1 MVWKV
6 FVVPLLSWGNDPICK
21 YFSTAIE
28 SHHLEDVVQYIF
40 EAAAPHPLNS
50 LICWTKIWCA
60 CMFMSDDFT
69 KWLLPLDLPGGVAAW
84 HLYIKYMKVAT
95 QFLCHSF
102 KWQME
107 NCCCTTTPW
116 FCLGHFLCPGN
127 MPIHFGNVHIRG
139 PNKKIPNYTE
149 DSFSQISKTLQKIL
163 EKHTQR
169 QKI

>member
-6 FVVPLLSWGNDPICK
+6 FVVPLLSWGNEPICK
-21 YFSTAIE
+21 YFSAASW

-50 LICWTKIWCA
+50 LICWTKIWYA

-107 NCCCTTTPW
+107 NCCCTTTTLDFAW
-116 FCLGHFLCPGN
+116 GTSCALATCQSILGMCTCLG
-127 MPIHFGNVHIRG
+127 
-139 PNKKIPNYTE
+139 PN
-149 DSFSQISKTLQKIL
+149 QISPTIQKIL
-163 EKHTQR
+163 SHRSLRLYRRYFQA
-169 QKI
+169 